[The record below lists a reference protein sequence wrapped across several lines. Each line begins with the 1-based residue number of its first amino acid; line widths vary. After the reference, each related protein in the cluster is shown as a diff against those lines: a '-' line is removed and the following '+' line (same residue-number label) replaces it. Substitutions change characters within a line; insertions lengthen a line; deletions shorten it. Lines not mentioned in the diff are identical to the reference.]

1 MIKQIVGGVITLAI
15 GGTVYTVSQ
24 QDVTNNFSKNTG
36 LTQQQAQQYINNIP
50 QSDITSFTKAGQE
63 LINDG
68 NSIQNI
74 QSQIDCDN
82 YTYNW
87 ETLTLTCADGKSQLQ
102 SISNDEIILGN
113 CYQALDTNLGD
124 SAISKINECISDIDT
139 DNAAYNLPIAAA
151 LLDSKTLTDLTNTN
165 NYNKSVL
172 QAALQ
177 SK

>member
-24 QDVTNNFSKNTG
+24 TDVTNNFSKNTD

-50 QSDITSFTKAGQE
+50 KSDITSFTNAGQE
-63 LINDG
+63 LIDDG
-68 NSIQNI
+68 NSIQNT

-82 YTYNW
+82 YTYDW
-87 ETLTLTCADGKSQLQ
+87 ESPTLTCLDGKSQLQ
-102 SISNDEIILGN
+102 SISNDEITLGN

-124 SAISKINECISDIDT
+124 SATSKISECISDIDT
-139 DNAAYNLPIAAA
+139 DNAAYKLPIAAT
-151 LLDSKTLTDLTNTN
+151 LLDNKILMDLTNTN